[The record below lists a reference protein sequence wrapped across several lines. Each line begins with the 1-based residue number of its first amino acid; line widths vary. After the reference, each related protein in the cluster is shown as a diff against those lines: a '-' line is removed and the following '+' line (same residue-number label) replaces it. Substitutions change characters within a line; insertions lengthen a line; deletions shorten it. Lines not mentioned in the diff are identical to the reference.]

1 MAQGTSAAAAIVE
14 KPKLLTLPG
23 TSLGLSEMAV
33 PLAVVAIV
41 VALIMPMPSMLLDFL
56 IVVDI
61 TLSVIVLLVS
71 VYIRKAVDFNVFPTT
86 LLLLTLYR
94 LALNI
99 SSARLILQRGGE
111 NVEIHRLPD

>member
-1 MAQGTSAAAAIVE
+1 MAQSISTAAAAR
-14 KPKLLTLPG
+14 PKLLP
-23 TSLGLSEMAV
+23 SSPLGWKEMAV
-33 PLAVVAIV
+33 PISVVGIV
-41 VALIMPMPSMLLDFL
+41 IALIMPMPAFLLDFL
-56 IVVDI
+56 IVLDI

-99 SSARLILQRGGE
+99 SS
-111 NVEIHRLPD
+111 EIGRASCR

>member
-1 MAQGTSAAAAIVE
+1 MAQTSTAAAAATAR
-14 KPKLLTLPG
+14 PKLLALPG
-23 TSLGLSEMAV
+23 SPIGWSEMAV

-41 VALIMPMPSMLLDFL
+41 IALIMPMPSMLLDFL

-61 TLSVIVLLVS
+61 TLSVVVLLVS

-86 LLLLTLYR
+86 LLLLTMFR

-99 SSARLILQRGGE
+99 SSARLDR
-111 NVEIHRLPD
+111 